1 MQPSAGQNGEHPLTH
16 MMRAEG
22 TGTAPPPERGRWQRF
37 TERLGLGRR
46 PRPSSGQMTAQ
57 ELFNAQ
63 QRLYAQQLAQQQQF
77 ANQQQAAGQPY
88 PQALY
93 GHPQQPQ
100 QPVAYAPQQHPG
112 QYPYPQQHPQQQA
125 WGQPQAQVPAPEQA
139 APPAPATGTGPQSA
153 GRAQDPAAEQPAP
166 AAKSEI
172 QQQELV
178 TGTLAGLALRD
189 LALVDSLIEV
199 VEELEDSSEDPELL
213 EKLFKIDNL
222 ATRMRRNGEN
232 LLVLADQDSGDTS
245 TDPVPLLDVARA
257 AISEIS
263 EYQRVQLG
271 RLPELFVSGT
281 AADDI
286 SHLLAELMDNA
297 TEKSPE
303 HAQVVVSAQR
313 MGGDKLLVTVEDE
326 GIGIPAAQLESLNAR
341 LRGEPVLDEQVI
353 RHMGLYVVSRIA
365 HRHGVQVQLEA
376 RAFRGVSAHVVLP
389 ADLFGTTGPRPA
401 APPSE
406 PRPAPRHVPAGQ
418 SPDHTARPA
427 QPAPVSHKQEKSSA
441 MDSSV
446 TAAGLPRRSA
456 HKNTVP
462 APMAPPQ
469 EAAPAAD
476 PAEPA
481 AEAETPAGG
490 EGEGT
495 SRAERIRADLE
506 GFLEGQREA
515 ADE

>member
-1 MQPSAGQNGEHPLTH
+1 MQQPSAGQNGEHPLTH

-22 TGTAPPPERGRWQRF
+22 TGAAPPPQRGRWRRF
-37 TERLGLGRR
+37 TERLGFGRSSR
-46 PRPSSGQMTAQ
+46 QSGQMTAQ

-63 QRLYAQQLAQQQQF
+63 QRLYAQQLAQQQQYV
-77 ANQQQAAGQPY
+77 NQQQAAGQPY
-88 PQALY
+88 PQAPY

-100 QPVAYAPQQHPG
+100 QPVAYVPQQQPV
-112 QYPYPQQHPQQQA
+112 YPYPQQQHQPQQA
-125 WGQPQAQVPAPEQA
+125 WGQPQAQAAPAPEQA
-139 APPAPATGTGPQSA
+139 AAPAPVSDTGPQPA
-153 GRAQDPAAEQPAP
+153 EPAAEKAGPG
-166 AAKSEI
+166 
-172 QQQELV
+172 QQELV

-245 TDPVPLLDVARA
+245 TEPVPLLDVARA

-271 RLPELFVSGT
+271 RLPELFVAGT

-313 MGGDKLLVTVEDE
+313 MGSDKLLITVEDE
-326 GIGIPAAQLESLNAR
+326 GIGIPAAQLESLNSR
-341 LRGEPVLDEQVI
+341 LRGEPVLDDQVI

-389 ADLFGTTGPRPA
+389 VDLFGTTGPRPA

-418 SPDHTARPA
+418 SPDHIAPPA

-456 HKNTVP
+456 HKNTAPV
-462 APMAPPQ
+462 PMAPPT
-469 EAAPAAD
+469 EATPAAD
-476 PAEPA
+476 PADPA
-481 AEAETPAGG
+481 AAAAQDAA
-490 EGEGT
+490 EGEAAGST

-515 ADE
+515 SADE